1 MLDENELGKA
11 KGDYVSI
18 ECKDLYDHDIR
29 EQMVDAI
36 LENLQHMS
44 ANMNIKMKKILVVG
58 LGNRF
63 ITSDALGPGEMCIR
77 DRCMD
82 NDIDLVVF
90 NMNESGNI
98 LKAVRGDITGT
109 VISKDHR

>member
-1 MLDENELGKA
+1 MTIPIPVSYTHLLLDENELGKA

-63 ITSDALGPGEMCIR
+63 ITSDALGPG
-77 DRCMD
+77 
-82 NDIDLVVF
+82 
-90 NMNESGNI
+90 
-98 LKAVRGDITGT
+98 AVSYTHLDVYKRQL
-109 VISKDHR
+109 RMLQ